1 MSNIMNNRNKIK
13 ENLSNVSKAYLEY
26 YNSYNTIDEM
36 SIDINQLNPDLKFLT
51 MELIKN
57 IIDYNKFRLMYN
69 TNSNKINLQNEEKKE
84 EESFVKDFL
93 KNLIKD
99 NIEIN
104 LHNNKKIET
113 AFNRI
118 NNSFEPNNNPPI
130 PKRPENT
137 IQETKVDEPPIPPR
151 PKIDEKETTITN
163 QVNKDIIQE
172 AINISTKEFESNKKQ
187 LEEQYKKIED
197 KLNKLNQ
204 NYKVIPTKAYG
215 NCLFDS
221 LITSYRYSHDGISSD
236 DLVEFEKELNEKIDN
251 FTKDKKE
258 IDSQDEES
266 FALRQILIEHIE
278 KENNFNKFGG
288 QGESLT
294 KEEWIDDMK
303 QNNVWGDNI
312 IICAFSDKYNVNI
325 EVVDGTGEGN
335 TSQCPSIESDK
346 KIYLGLVSLS
356 GGNIGNHFVG
366 IGQVFNQS
374 GGFIFSGKKSKPPPT
389 ASEPSDNPSRSRF
402 VKNLAIKAYLGYDI
416 QKENEETNNK
426 D

>member
-69 TNSNKINLQNEEKKE
+69 TNSNEINLQNEKKE
-84 EESFVKDFL
+84 QESFVKDFL

-104 LHNNKKIET
+104 LDNNEEIET

-118 NNSFEPNNNPPI
+118 NNSFGSNNSPPI
-130 PKRPENT
+130 PKRPENI
-137 IQETKVDEPPIPPR
+137 IQETKDDKPPIPPR
-151 PKIDEKETTITN
+151 PKINEKETNITN
-163 QVNKDIIQE
+163 QAKDKIQA
-172 AINISTKEFESNKKQ
+172 AIHISNEEFESNKTQLKKQ
-187 LEEQYKKIED
+187 YEKIEGELNE
-197 KLNKLNQ
+197 LNK
-204 NYKVIPTKAYG
+204 NYKAIPTKAYG
-215 NCLFDS
+215 NCLFDA
-221 LITSYRYSHDGISSD
+221 LIASYRHSHDGISSD
-236 DLVEFEKELNEKIDN
+236 DLVDFEETLNEKIYN
-251 FTKDKKE
+251 FTKE
-258 IDSQDEES
+258 IDSHDEES

-278 KENNFNKFGG
+278 KENNFNKLGG
-288 QGESLT
+288 QGETLN
-294 KEEWIDDMK
+294 KEEWINSMK
-303 QNNVWGDNI
+303 QNNYWGDNI
-312 IICAFSDKYNVNI
+312 IICAFSDKYKINIKIVN
-325 EVVDGTGEGN
+325 GTN
-335 TSQCPSIESDK
+335 KQYISQCPPIDNSK
-346 KIYLGLVSLS
+346 NVYLGLVSLS
-356 GGNIGNHFVG
+356 GGEVGNHFVG
-366 IGQVFNQS
+366 IGQIFNQS
-374 GGFIFSGKKSKPPPT
+374 GGMFGIKSKSKESKPSPT
-389 ASEPSDNPSRSRF
+389 ASEPSHKPSRL